1 MYGKGKTIL
10 GLVVAT
16 GLFAMAGTASAEK
29 RYVTD
34 SAGNVVKD
42 GFGGCVTAPVG
53 GTLMSL
59 PECGDAAP
67 AAAEAPAKAETPA
80 AKPAPAPALA
90 PAPLAVIDATAAEF
104 AFDKS
109 DLTSAHRTILIDV
122 AGKLTGKENLEIVGH
137 TDSKGSKAY
146 NQKLSERRAQAVADF
161 LRTFGV
167 KNNMSVSG
175 MGETQPVAD
184 NATDAGRA
192 QNRRVEI
199 RTK

>member
-16 GLFAMAGTASAEK
+16 GLFVMAGTASAEK

-67 AAAEAPAKAETPA
+67 AAAEAPAAKAAQVEPVGTPVVSINSTA
-80 AKPAPAPALA
+80 AKF
-90 PAPLAVIDATAAEF
+90 E
-104 AFDKS
+104 FDKS
-109 DLTSAHRTILIDV
+109 SLTAEHRSILIDV
-122 AGKLTGKENLEIVGH
+122 AGKLTGKEDLLIVGH
-137 TDSKGSKAY
+137 TDSKGSNAY
-146 NQKLSERRAQAVADF
+146 NQKLSERRAQSVADF

-167 KNNMSVSG
+167 KNDMSILG
-175 MGETQPVAD
+175 MGETRPVAD
-184 NATDAGRA
+184 NATDAGREL
-192 QNRRVEI
+192 NRRVEI
-199 RTK
+199 LSK

>member
-16 GLFAMAGTASAEK
+16 GLFVMAGTASAEK

-67 AAAEAPAKAETPA
+67 AAAEAPAKAEAPA
-80 AKPAPAPALA
+80 AKPVV
-90 PAPLAVIDATAAEF
+90 LAVIDAVAAQF
-104 AFDKS
+104 AFDKAE
-109 DLTSAHRTILIDV
+109 LTSAHRGILIDV
-122 AGKLTGKENLEIVGH
+122 AGKLSGKESLEIVGH

>member
-16 GLFAMAGTASAEK
+16 GLFVMAGTASAEK

-67 AAAEAPAKAETPA
+67 AAAEAPAKAEAPA
-80 AKPAPAPALA
+80 AKPVV
-90 PAPLAVIDATAAEF
+90 LAVIDAVAAQF
-104 AFDKS
+104 AFDKA
-109 DLTSAHRTILIDV
+109 DLTSAHRGILIDV
-122 AGKLTGKENLEIVGH
+122 AGKLSGKENLEIVGH

-167 KNNMSVSG
+167 KNSMSVKG

>member
-16 GLFAMAGTASAEK
+16 GLFAIAGTASAEK

-67 AAAEAPAKAETPA
+67 AAAEAPAKAEAPA
-80 AKPAPAPALA
+80 AK

-146 NQKLSERRAQAVADF
+146 NQKLSERRAKAVADF

>member
-16 GLFAMAGTASAEK
+16 GLFVMAGTASAEK

-42 GFGGCVTAPVG
+42 GFGGCVTAPLG

-67 AAAEAPAKAETPA
+67 AAAEAPAKAEAPA
-80 AKPAPAPALA
+80 AKPIV
-90 PAPLAVIDATAAEF
+90 LAVIDAVAAQF
-104 AFDKS
+104 AFDKA
-109 DLTSAHRTILIDV
+109 DLTSAHRGILIDV
-122 AGKLTGKENLEIVGH
+122 AGKLSGKENLEIVGH

-167 KNNMSVSG
+167 KNSMSVKG

>member
-16 GLFAMAGTASAEK
+16 SLFVMAGTASAEK

-34 SAGNVVKD
+34 STGNIVKD

-67 AAAEAPAKAETPA
+67 AKAEAPARAEAPA
-80 AKPAPAPALA
+80 AKPVV
-90 PAPLAVIDATAAEF
+90 LAVIDAVAAQF
-104 AFDKS
+104 AFDKA
-109 DLTSAHRTILIDV
+109 DLTSAHRGILIDV
-122 AGKLTGKENLEIVGH
+122 AGKLTGKEDLEIVGH

-167 KNNMSVSG
+167 KNSMSVKG
-175 MGETQPVAD
+175 MGEVQPVAD

>member
-16 GLFAMAGTASAEK
+16 GLFVMAGTASAEK

-67 AAAEAPAKAETPA
+67 AKAEAPA
-80 AKPAPAPALA
+80 AKPSPA

-109 DLTSAHRTILIDV
+109 DLTSAHRGILIDV
-122 AGKLTGKENLEIVGH
+122 AGKLSGKESLEIIGH

>member
-16 GLFAMAGTASAEK
+16 GLFVMAGTASADK

-59 PECGDAAP
+59 PECGDEAP
-67 AAAEAPAKAETPA
+67 AVAEAPAKAEAPA
-80 AKPAPAPALA
+80 AKPAPA
-90 PAPLAVIDATAAEF
+90 PAPLAVIDATTAQF

-146 NQKLSERRAQAVADF
+146 NQKLSERRAKAVADF
-161 LRTFGV
+161 LRNFGV

>member
-16 GLFAMAGTASAEK
+16 SLFVMAGTASAEK

-67 AAAEAPAKAETPA
+67 AKAEAPANAEAPAKAEAPA
-80 AKPAPAPALA
+80 AK

-146 NQKLSERRAQAVADF
+146 NQKLSERRAKAVADF

-167 KNNMSVSG
+167 KNDMSVSG

>member
-16 GLFAMAGTASAEK
+16 SLFVMAGTASAEK

-67 AAAEAPAKAETPA
+67 AKAEAPAKADAPA
-80 AKPAPAPALA
+80 AKPAPA

-109 DLTSAHRTILIDV
+109 DLTSAHRSILIDV
-122 AGKLTGKENLEIVGH
+122 AGKLTGEENLEIVGH

-146 NQKLSERRAQAVADF
+146 NQKLSERRAKAVADF

-167 KNNMSVSG
+167 KNSMSVSG

>member
-16 GLFAMAGTASAEK
+16 GLFVMAGTASAEK

-67 AAAEAPAKAETPA
+67 AKAEAPAKADAPAKAEAPA
-80 AKPAPAPALA
+80 AK

-146 NQKLSERRAQAVADF
+146 NQKLSERRAKAVADF

-167 KNNMSVSG
+167 KNDMSVSG

>member
-16 GLFAMAGTASAEK
+16 GLFVMAGTASAEK

-59 PECGDAAP
+59 PECGDEAP
-67 AAAEAPAKAETPA
+67 ALAEAPAKAEAPA
-80 AKPAPAPALA
+80 AKPAPA
-90 PAPLAVIDATAAEF
+90 PAPLAVIDATTAQF

-146 NQKLSERRAQAVADF
+146 NQKLSERRAKAVADF
-161 LRTFGV
+161 LRNFGV

>member
-16 GLFAMAGTASAEK
+16 GLFVMAGTASAEK

-67 AAAEAPAKAETPA
+67 AAAEPPA
-80 AKPAPAPALA
+80 AKAAPVEPVGT
-90 PAPLAVIDATAAEF
+90 PVVSINSTAAKFE
-104 AFDKS
+104 FDKS
-109 DLTSAHRTILIDV
+109 SLTAEHRSILIDV
-122 AGKLTGKENLEIVGH
+122 AGKLTGKEDLLIVGH
-137 TDSKGSKAY
+137 TDSKGSNAY
-146 NQKLSERRAQAVADF
+146 NQKLSERRAQSVADF

-167 KNNMSVSG
+167 KNDMSILG
-175 MGETQPVAD
+175 MGETRPVAD

-192 QNRRVEI
+192 LNRRVEI
-199 RTK
+199 LSK

>member
-67 AAAEAPAKAETPA
+67 AAAEAPTKAEAPA
-80 AKPAPAPALA
+80 AK

-146 NQKLSERRAQAVADF
+146 NQKLSERRAKAVADF

>member
-16 GLFAMAGTASAEK
+16 GLFVMAGTASAEK

-67 AAAEAPAKAETPA
+67 AAAEAPAKAEAPA
-80 AKPAPAPALA
+80 AKPSPA

-109 DLTSAHRTILIDV
+109 DLTSTHRGILIDV
-122 AGKLTGKENLEIVGH
+122 AGKLSGKENLEIVGH

>member
-16 GLFAMAGTASAEK
+16 SLFVMAGTASAEK

-67 AAAEAPAKAETPA
+67 AEAEAPAKAEAPA
-80 AKPAPAPALA
+80 AK

-146 NQKLSERRAQAVADF
+146 NQKLSERRAKAVADF

-167 KNNMSVSG
+167 KNDMSVSG

>member
-16 GLFAMAGTASAEK
+16 GLFVMAGTASAEK

-59 PECGDAAP
+59 PECGDAAS
-67 AAAEAPAKAETPA
+67 AKSEAPA
-80 AKPAPAPALA
+80 AKSVV
-90 PAPLAVIDATAAEF
+90 LAVIDAVAAQF
-104 AFDKS
+104 AFDKAE
-109 DLTSAHRTILIDV
+109 LTSDHRGILIDV
-122 AGKLTGKENLEIVGH
+122 AGKLSGKENLEIVGH

-167 KNNMSVSG
+167 KNSMSVKG

>member
-16 GLFAMAGTASAEK
+16 GLFVMAGTASAEK

-67 AAAEAPAKAETPA
+67 AAAEAPAKAEAPA
-80 AKPAPAPALA
+80 AKPVV
-90 PAPLAVIDATAAEF
+90 LAVIDAVAAQF
-104 AFDKS
+104 AFDKAE
-109 DLTSAHRTILIDV
+109 LTSAHRGILIDV
-122 AGKLTGKENLEIVGH
+122 AGKLSGKENLEIVGH

>member
-16 GLFAMAGTASAEK
+16 GLFVMAGTATAEK

-67 AAAEAPAKAETPA
+67 AAAEAPAKAEAPA
-80 AKPAPAPALA
+80 AKPVV
-90 PAPLAVIDATAAEF
+90 LAVIDAVAAQF
-104 AFDKS
+104 AFDKA
-109 DLTSAHRTILIDV
+109 DLTSAHRGILIDV
-122 AGKLTGKENLEIVGH
+122 AGKLTGKEDLEIVGH

-167 KNNMSVSG
+167 KNSMSVKG

>member
-16 GLFAMAGTASAEK
+16 GLFVMAGTASAEK

-67 AAAEAPAKAETPA
+67 AAAEAPAKAEAPAVKAAPVEPVGTPVVSINSTA
-80 AKPAPAPALA
+80 AKF
-90 PAPLAVIDATAAEF
+90 E
-104 AFDKS
+104 FDKS
-109 DLTSAHRTILIDV
+109 SLTAEHRSILVDV
-122 AGKLTGKENLEIVGH
+122 AGKLTGKEDLLIVGH
-137 TDSKGSKAY
+137 TDSKGSNAY
-146 NQKLSERRAQAVADF
+146 NQKLSERRAQSVADF

-167 KNNMSVSG
+167 KNDMSILG
-175 MGETQPVAD
+175 MGETRPVAD
-184 NATDAGRA
+184 NATDAGCA
-192 QNRRVEI
+192 LNRRVEI
-199 RTK
+199 LSK

>member
-16 GLFAMAGTASAEK
+16 GLFVMAGTASAEK

-67 AAAEAPAKAETPA
+67 AAAEAPAKAEAPA
-80 AKPAPAPALA
+80 AKPVV
-90 PAPLAVIDATAAEF
+90 LAVIDAVAAQF
-104 AFDKS
+104 AFDKA
-109 DLTSAHRTILIDV
+109 DLTSAHRGILIDV
-122 AGKLTGKENLEIVGH
+122 AGKLSGKENLEIVGH

>member
-16 GLFAMAGTASAEK
+16 GLFVVAGTASAEK

-34 SAGNVVKD
+34 SEGNVVKD

-59 PECGDAAP
+59 PECGDAV
-67 AAAEAPAKAETPA
+67 AEAPANAEAPA
-80 AKPAPAPALA
+80 AKPAPA
-90 PAPLAVIDATAAEF
+90 PAPLAVIDATAAQF

>member
-67 AAAEAPAKAETPA
+67 AAAEAPAKAEAPA
-80 AKPAPAPALA
+80 AK

-146 NQKLSERRAQAVADF
+146 NQKLSERRAKAVADF

>member
-10 GLVVAT
+10 GLVVASS
-16 GLFAMAGTASAEK
+16 LFVMAGTASAEK

-67 AAAEAPAKAETPA
+67 ATAEAPAKTETPA
-80 AKPAPAPALA
+80 AKPAPA

-109 DLTSAHRTILIDV
+109 DLTSAHRGILIDV
-122 AGKLTGKENLEIVGH
+122 AGKLTGKEDLEIVGH

-167 KNNMSVSG
+167 KNSMSVSG

-184 NATDAGRA
+184 NATEAGRA

>member
-1 MYGKGKTIL
+1 MYGIGKTIL

-16 GLFAMAGTASAEK
+16 GLFVMAGTASAEK

-67 AAAEAPAKAETPA
+67 AAAEAPAKAEAPA
-80 AKPAPAPALA
+80 AKPSPS

-109 DLTSAHRTILIDV
+109 DLTSTHRGILIDV
-122 AGKLTGKENLEIVGH
+122 AGKLSGKENLEIVGH

>member
-16 GLFAMAGTASAEK
+16 GLFVMAGTASAEK

-67 AAAEAPAKAETPA
+67 AAAEAPAKAEAPV
-80 AKPAPAPALA
+80 AKPVV
-90 PAPLAVIDATAAEF
+90 LAVIDAVAAQF
-104 AFDKS
+104 AFDKA
-109 DLTSAHRTILIDV
+109 DLTSAHRGILIDV
-122 AGKLTGKENLEIVGH
+122 AGKLSGKENLEIVGH

>member
-16 GLFAMAGTASAEK
+16 GLFVMAGTASAEK

-67 AAAEAPAKAETPA
+67 AAAEAPAKAEAPA
-80 AKPAPAPALA
+80 AKPVV
-90 PAPLAVIDATAAEF
+90 LAVIDAVAAQF
-104 AFDKS
+104 AFDKAE
-109 DLTSAHRTILIDV
+109 LTSDHRGILIDV
-122 AGKLTGKENLEIVGH
+122 AGKLSGKENLEIVGH

-167 KNNMSVSG
+167 KNSMSVSG

-184 NATDAGRA
+184 NATEAGRA

>member
-16 GLFAMAGTASAEK
+16 GLFVMAGTASAEK

-67 AAAEAPAKAETPA
+67 AAAEAPAKAEAPA
-80 AKPAPAPALA
+80 AKPSPS

-109 DLTSAHRTILIDV
+109 DLTSTHRGILIDV
-122 AGKLTGKENLEIVGH
+122 AGKLSGKENLEIVGH

>member
-16 GLFAMAGTASAEK
+16 GLFVMAGTASAEK

-67 AAAEAPAKAETPA
+67 AAAEAPAKAEAPA
-80 AKPAPAPALA
+80 AK

-146 NQKLSERRAQAVADF
+146 NQKLSERRAKAVADF

>member
-16 GLFAMAGTASAEK
+16 GLFVMAGTASAEK

-67 AAAEAPAKAETPA
+67 AAAEAPAKAEAPA
-80 AKPAPAPALA
+80 AKPVV
-90 PAPLAVIDATAAEF
+90 LAVIDAVAAEF

-109 DLTSAHRTILIDV
+109 DLTSAHRGILIDV
-122 AGKLTGKENLEIVGH
+122 AGKLSGKENLEIVGH
-137 TDSKGSKAY
+137 TDSKGSNAY

>member
-16 GLFAMAGTASAEK
+16 GLFVMAGTASAEK
-29 RYVTD
+29 RYVSD

-67 AAAEAPAKAETPA
+67 AAAEAPAKAEAPA
-80 AKPAPAPALA
+80 AK

-146 NQKLSERRAQAVADF
+146 NQKLSERRAKAVADF